1 MVKAAVCLAAALSA
15 TGAAEAQTRRVFEV
29 RTPFQSIAVVDD
41 EESRLRSLYADT
53 EEFVQAIL
61 DLDHPEKL
69 YLEYNR
75 VSLLGAALHAG
86 RVRSAL
92 FAGLG
97 AGSLPGFF
105 HRVLPRVAVEA
116 VEIDAGMVEVARTYF
131 DLDPGIPVHVS
142 DARKHLRAAGKPYD
156 LVFVD
161 CYIGSD
167 IPRHLTTMEFFRT
180 ARARLTR
187 HGVLVA
193 NLQGAPL
200 NPRFGS
206 MVETI
211 RRVFPVVYLFSCAES
226 PNVVVVATR
235 EGRRLG
241 EREIVE
247 RTRRFEALIGADVGL
262 VGAAERQLYWFPP
275 TPRPAI
281 LRDRDG
287 GNVRR

>member
-1 MVKAAVCLAAALSA
+1 MAVCLAAALSA
-15 TGAAEAQTRRVFEV
+15 TSAAEAQTRRVFEV

-75 VSLLGAALHAG
+75 VSLLGAALHVG

-105 HRVLPRVAVEA
+105 HRVLPGASVEA
-116 VEIDAGMVEVARTYF
+116 VEIDPAMIEVARTYF
-131 DLDPGIPVHVS
+131 DFDPKVPVHVK
-142 DARKHLRAAGKPYD
+142 DARDYLRTARKRYD
-156 LVFVD
+156 LLFVD

-167 IPRHLTTMEFFRT
+167 VPRHLTTVEFLRL
-180 ARARLTR
+180 ARARLTA
-187 HGVLVA
+187 HGVFVA

-200 NPRFGS
+200 NPLFAS
-206 MVETI
+206 MVETV
-211 RRVFPVVYLFSCAES
+211 RAVFPVVYLFTCGES
-226 PNVVVVATR
+226 SNVVVVATR
-235 EGRRLG
+235 DKRRLG
-241 EREIVE
+241 ESALVE
-247 RTRRFEALIGADVGL
+247 RARRFEALIGEETGL
-262 VGAAERQLYWFPP
+262 VAAAERQLYWFPP
-275 TPRPAI
+275 KPLPAV
-281 LRDRDG
+281 LRDHDRAA
-287 GNVRR
+287 VRP